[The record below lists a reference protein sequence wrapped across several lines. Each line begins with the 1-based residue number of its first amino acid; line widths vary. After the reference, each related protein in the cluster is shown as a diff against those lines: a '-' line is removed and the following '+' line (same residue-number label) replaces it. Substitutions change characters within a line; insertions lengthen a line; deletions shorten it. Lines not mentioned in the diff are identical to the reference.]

1 MTVRRR
7 FVWRSRNVE
16 LKEKSRKKRE
26 KQMNIKRE
34 KAKRNIFLILQ
45 IVLIVLTF
53 IGAGY
58 VLLNHGESNA
68 GYAVVPML
76 FALIFGMLFRN
87 SQKAIKENSVETPSG
102 K

>member
-1 MTVRRR
+1 
-7 FVWRSRNVE
+7 
-16 LKEKSRKKRE
+16 
-26 KQMNIKRE
+26 MNIKRE

-45 IVLIVLTF
+45 IVFIVLTF

-58 VLLNHGESNA
+58 VLLNHGEPNA

-76 FALIFGMLFRN
+76 FAMIFGMLFRN
-87 SQKAIKENSVETPSG
+87 GQKAIKENTVETPSG